1 MPVERLCPDLYIAHT
16 YALANQKSI
25 CLRQF
30 VLTSIYLATVH
41 ARSDSITAIIAPR
54 RRLAQGL
61 LLRIYIPFNL
71 TTTWLVAMAV
81 LVLGQGE
88 NQREP
93 GLILSL
99 MDPQFKMQP
108 ANLLSNQKALGSE
121 AECMGSSRQFQHF
134 EKPKT
139 VDSDLDANSS
149 LATLSHGAYQSTS
162 WIFRHHDKQSPNI
175 ASIAVPATFDAR
187 IIGIIEVTRWWIHE
201 FYWLEKRKAAEEA
214 LPCLC

>member
-1 MPVERLCPDLYIAHT
+1 
-16 YALANQKSI
+16 
-25 CLRQF
+25 
-30 VLTSIYLATVH
+30 
-41 ARSDSITAIIAPR
+41 
-54 RRLAQGL
+54 
-61 LLRIYIPFNL
+61 
-71 TTTWLVAMAV
+71 MAV

-99 MDPQFKMQP
+99 NTYGPSVQDATGKFAIK
-108 ANLLSNQKALGSE
+108 SKGVGLGS
-121 AECMGSSRQFQHF
+121 GVHGFFKQFQHF

-175 ASIAVPATFDAR
+175 ASTAVPATFDAR